1 MFRGEAEV
9 QVRRKTLAI
18 LQDEVRIV
26 AEASRDLPLAYS
38 ALLNRDLAT
47 LRASVEK
54 IKNAEISVGALRRSL
69 TRELAEIGAMIMSR
83 MSREDVLRTAYAIE
97 NVGHFIDGIVFRA
110 SQISGK
116 VLQDSKLSI
125 EIKELIDMAVEI
137 VQRLSEVIR
146 SLTINPAQSIELA
159 GNVERLERQ
168 IDDKYRAITVKVLNE
183 VNSIKDLIV
192 LMDIVERIEDMSDAC
207 LSASDS
213 VTILAIG
220 L

>member
-9 QVRRKTLAI
+9 LVRRKTLAI
-18 LQDEVRIV
+18 LQDEVKLV
-26 AEASRDLPLAYS
+26 VEAARELSSAYS
-38 ALLNRDLAT
+38 ALLNYDSAT
-47 LRASVEK
+47 LKTSVEK
-54 IKNAEISVGALRRSL
+54 IKNAEISVEALRRSL
-69 TRELAEIGAMIMSR
+69 ARELAEIGAMI

-97 NVGHFIDGIVFRA
+97 NVVHFINGIAFRV

-116 VLQDSKLSI
+116 VIQDSKLSN
-125 EIKELIDMAVEI
+125 EIKELVDMAVEI

-159 GNVERLERQ
+159 GNVEKLERQ

-207 LSASDS
+207 LSTSDS
-213 VTILAIG
+213 VTILALG

>member
-9 QVRRKTLAI
+9 LVRRKTLAI
-18 LQDEVRIV
+18 LQDEVRLV
-26 AEASRDLPLAYS
+26 VEAARELSSAYS
-38 ALLNRDLAT
+38 ALLNQDSDSLNK
-47 LRASVEK
+47 SFEK
-54 IKNAEISVGALRRSL
+54 IKNAETSVGALRRSL

-83 MSREDVLRTAYAIE
+83 EDVLRTAYTIE
-97 NVGHFIDGIVFRA
+97 KVVHDIDGIVFRA

-116 VLQDSKLSI
+116 ALKDSKLSN

-159 GNVERLERQ
+159 ANVEKLEGQIDKKYRQ
-168 IDDKYRAITVKVLNE
+168 IIVNVLNE
-183 VNSIKDLIV
+183 VSSIKDLIF
-192 LMDIVERIEDMSDAC
+192 LKDIVERIENMSDAC

-213 VTILAIG
+213 VTILALG

>member
-9 QVRRKTLAI
+9 LVRRKTLAI
-18 LQDEVRIV
+18 LQDEVRMV
-26 AEASRDLPLAYS
+26 VEAARELSLAYS
-38 ALLNRDLAT
+38 ALLNQDSDT
-47 LRASVEK
+47 LNKSFEK
-54 IKNAEISVGALRRSL
+54 IKNAETSVGALRRSL
-69 TRELAEIGAMIMSR
+69 TRELAEIGTMI

-97 NVGHFIDGIVFRA
+97 NVVHFIDGIVFRA
-110 SQISGK
+110 SQISSK
-116 VLQDSKLSI
+116 VLKDSKFSY

-159 GNVERLERQ
+159 GNVEKLESQIDTKYRQ
-168 IDDKYRAITVKVLNE
+168 IIVKVLNE
-183 VNSIKDLIV
+183 INSIKDVIFLK
-192 LMDIVERIEDMSDAC
+192 DIVERIENMSDAC

-213 VTILAIG
+213 VTILALG

>member
-69 TRELAEIGAMIMSR
+69 TRELAEIGAMI

-168 IDDKYRAITVKVLNE
+168 IDDKYRAITAKVLNE

-192 LMDIVERIEDMSDAC
+192 LMDMVERIENMSDAC

>member
-9 QVRRKTLAI
+9 LVRRKTLAI
-18 LQDEVRIV
+18 LQDEVRLV
-26 AEASRDLPLAYS
+26 VEAARELSSAYS
-38 ALLNRDLAT
+38 ALLNQDSDSLNK
-47 LRASVEK
+47 SFEK
-54 IKNAEISVGALRRSL
+54 IKNAETSVGALRRSL

-83 MSREDVLRTAYAIE
+83 EDVLRTAYAIE
-97 NVGHFIDGIVFRA
+97 NVVHYIDGIVFRA

-116 VLQDSKLSI
+116 ALKDSKLSN

-159 GNVERLERQ
+159 GNVEKLEGQIDKKYRQ
-168 IDDKYRAITVKVLNE
+168 IIVNVLNE
-183 VNSIKDLIV
+183 VSSIKDLIF
-192 LMDIVERIEDMSDAC
+192 LKDIVERIENMSDAC

-213 VTILAIG
+213 VTILALG

>member
-38 ALLNRDLAT
+38 ALLSRDLAT

-69 TRELAEIGAMIMSR
+69 TRELAEIGAMI

>member
-1 MFRGEAEV
+1 MFRGETEV
-9 QVRRKTLAI
+9 LVRRKTLAI
-18 LQDEVRIV
+18 LQDEVKMV
-26 AEASRDLPLAYS
+26 VEAARELSRAYS
-38 ALLNRDLAT
+38 ALLNQDLTT
-47 LRASVEK
+47 LNKSVEK
-54 IKNAEISVGALRRSL
+54 IKNAETSVGALRKSL

-83 MSREDVLRTAYAIE
+83 EDVLRTAYAIE
-97 NVGHFIDGIVFRA
+97 NVVHFIDGIVFRA

-116 VLQDSKLSI
+116 FLKDSRLSI

-159 GNVERLERQ
+159 SNVEKLESQIDVKYRQ
-168 IDDKYRAITVKVLNE
+168 IIVKVLNE
-183 VNSIKDLIV
+183 VSSMKDLIF
-192 LMDIVERIEDMSDAC
+192 LKDIVERIENMSDAC

-213 VTILAIG
+213 VTILALG

>member
-26 AEASRDLPLAYS
+26 AEVSRDLSSAYS

-47 LRASVEK
+47 LRTSVEK

-69 TRELAEIGAMIMSR
+69 TRELAEIGAMIL
-83 MSREDVLRTAYAIE
+83 SREDVLRTALAIE

-116 VLQDSKLSI
+116 VLQDSKLSV

-146 SLTINPAQSIELA
+146 SLIINPAQSIELA
-159 GNVERLERQ
+159 GNVEKLERQ

-192 LMDIVERIEDMSDAC
+192 LMDMVERIEDMSDAC
-207 LSASDS
+207 LIASDS
-213 VTILAIG
+213 VTILALG